1 MKYIDVNEASAKWGI
16 SARRIR
22 LLCQEGRIDGAIK
35 LGWSWTIPSDTP
47 KPSDGRT
54 LRRYTN
60 RNIRPGVV
68 DIEGLKKLS
77 EELPVTDSLKEDQR
91 FRSII
96 SKSLFALLSVSG
108 HPVLQQSIDK
118 ILNGHIVSSLPL
130 ETHLIILNFRS
141 ILLYLVSHKEKWCE
155 KDIREIYVRLMQ
167 GIDDLSSNEYRKG
180 FAIYNPRSEED
191 VSVDL
196 AMETA
201 LQQYEMSW
209 RNMHP
214 LTTAAILYSEML
226 RIQPYNEYNELFSY
240 LVLSG
245 ELLRNGYLPPL
256 IEKENVDEEKAALL
270 IAVKRGNYSDFSS
283 FLERAVIKSYKEA

>member
-16 SARRIR
+16 SSRRIR

-54 LRRYTN
+54 MRRYTN

-68 DIEGLKKLS
+68 DVEALKNLS
-77 EELPVTDSLKEDQR
+77 ETYPVTDALKEDPKFQHL
-91 FRSII
+91 I
-96 SKSLFALLSVSG
+96 SKSLGALLAVSG
-108 HPVLQQSIDK
+108 HSVLQSSIDK
-118 ILNGHIVSSLPL
+118 ILKGHVVASLPL

-141 ILLYLVSHKEKWCE
+141 ILLHLVSSKEKWSE

-167 GIDDLSSNEYRKG
+167 GIDDVTSDEYREG
-180 FAIYNPRSEED
+180 YALYNPRSEED
-191 VSVDL
+191 VKVGI

-201 LQQYEMSW
+201 LKQYEMSW

-214 LTTAAILYSEML
+214 LTCAVILYSEML
-226 RIQPYNEYNELFSY
+226 RIQPYSEYNELFSY
-240 LVLSG
+240 LVLAG
-245 ELLRNGYLPPL
+245 ELLRNGILPPL
-256 IEKENVDEEKAALL
+256 AEKENAEEEKAALL
-270 IAVKRGNYSDFSS
+270 LAVKRGNYGDFSS
-283 FLERAVIKSYKEA
+283 FVERCVVKSYKVS

>member
-1 MKYIDVNEASAKWGI
+1 MKYIDVNEAAAKWGI
-16 SARRIR
+16 SSRRIR

-60 RNIRPGVV
+60 RNIRPGTV
-68 DIEGLKKLS
+68 DVEALAELS
-77 EELPVTDSLKEDQR
+77 ASYPVTDALKEDPKLR
-91 FRSII
+91 RII
-96 SKSLFALLSVSG
+96 SKSLCSLLAVSG
-108 HPVLQQSIDK
+108 HSVLQSSIDK
-118 ILNGHIVSSLPL
+118 ILNGHIVASLPL

-141 ILLYLVSHKEKWCE
+141 ILLYLVSRKEKWSE

-167 GIDDLSSNEYRKG
+167 GVDDITSLEYRDG
-180 FAIYNPRSEED
+180 FALYNPRSEEE
-191 VSVDL
+191 VRVDM

-209 RNMHP
+209 RNLHP
-214 LTTAAILYSEML
+214 LSCAVILYSEML

-245 ELLRNGYLPPL
+245 ELLRNGILPP
-256 IEKENVDEEKAALL
+256 IVEKEDAEEEKAALL

-283 FLERAVIKSYKEA
+283 FIERCVVKSYKEA